1 MKTDHPMEPVFKLS
15 EEQKDRFC
23 QWLKLAIYKQMY
35 ENHFLNRMQLQ
46 ALFCLYQEEEVLFD
60 S

>member
-1 MKTDHPMEPVFKLS
+1 MKPDHPMEPVFRLS

-23 QWLKLAIYKQMY
+23 QLLKLAIYKQMY
-35 ENHFLNRMQLQ
+35 QNHFLNRTQLH